1 MKVVIPVSDES
12 ASRVSEHLGR
22 APYLAHYSL
31 ENDKIAERGKVSN
44 EDGVFFCLI
53 TTGLL

>member
-44 EDGVFFCLI
+44 EDGVFFAL
-53 TTGLL
+53 